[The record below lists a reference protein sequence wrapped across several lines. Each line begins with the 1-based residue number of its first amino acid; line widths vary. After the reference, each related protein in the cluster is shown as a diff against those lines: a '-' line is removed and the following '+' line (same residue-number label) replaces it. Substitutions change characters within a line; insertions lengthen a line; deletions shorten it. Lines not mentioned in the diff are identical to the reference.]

1 MKFKKILIL
10 LSIGIVLLIIFNVTN
25 TINNN
30 ASTKQPVKDN
40 NYNYQ
45 LPDYYVINNHHLHD
59 EANNFEYIFEQLSD
73 FKKFKV
79 NYANHSESTA
89 IITIKYPNGKESP
102 IYYIKPG
109 EERSFPFINASKG
122 YHKVRIDSQNPHL
135 NLDGYLTIREYN

>member
-10 LSIGIVLLIIFNVTN
+10 LSIGIVLLIIFNVAN
-25 TINNN
+25 TVNNN

-40 NYNYQ
+40 NYNVK
-45 LPDYYVINNHHLHD
+45 LPDYIVEDGQTVNRQNNYTD
-59 EANNFEYIFEQLSD
+59 IFEQLSD